1 MIIHIS
7 GSSGSGKTT
16 LGKKLIKLF
25 PKYKII
31 ETDKF
36 ITNKDRTKRD
46 KIKTNKERIK
56 FIFDIYDRKFKYYN
70 KKYKNI
76 IFIGLLDSSVP
87 NGKIFN
93 KVKFNHRLYLK
104 ISLNEFIKRYY
115 TREVKNGILT
125 QKKHINMVINKKWY
139 IPSSDEVIKSYN
151 SDIKTYKKLKYNFM
165 TDKEI
170 IKFINGFK

>member
-1 MIIHIS
+1 MIIHIT
-7 GSSGSGKTT
+7 GSAGSGKTT

-31 ETDKF
+31 ETDGF
-36 ITNKDRTKRD
+36 ITSKDRIKRD
-46 KIKTNKERIK
+46 KLKTTKEQVN
-56 FIFDIYDRKFKYYN
+56 FIFNIYNNKFNYYN

-76 IFIGLLDSSVP
+76 IYIGLLDSSVP

-93 KVKFNHRLYLK
+93 KVTFDYKLYLR
-104 ISLNEFIKRYY
+104 ITLSEFIKRYY

-125 QKKHINMVINKKWY
+125 DKKYINMVVKKKWY
-139 IPSSDEVIKSYN
+139 VLSSDELITQYN
-151 SDIKTYKKLKYNFM
+151 NDIKNYKKLKYKLM

-170 IKFINGFK
+170 IKFIKKN